1 MWTPH
6 TFYIILHIQISLVQ
20 NFSSNRQFLFSG
32 SNLHKKVFLVKNYEK
47 VNIIIGFHIFKL
59 VSWYPNSA
67 LTNNFWLFSPDLCK
81 KGFSGLKQ
89 KKWTSHIFYIILHI
103 QISLVRNFSSNWQ
116 FLFFGPNLPKKVFP
130 VKNRKSEHNHGILH
144 IWISLGTK
152 FQLKLIILS
161 FWTKFTQKRY
171 FQLKTE
177 QAVQGLQAF
186 AFCVVNVNST
196 VVFKHFEDLKDLII
210 LNILKEKLVMSCLLG
225 SFYLKILKSFLN
237 STVEIAMISK
247 VMIKFRSKFLYNF
260 TGQLKMLKLVMV
272 MVKSFDQYLFNLS
285 ILVTILLFYDWDS
298 NILNIMV
305 L

>member
-1 MWTPH
+1 MIE
-6 TFYIILHIQISLVQ
+6 YRIIKTRLGTKFQLKLTILI
-20 NFSSNRQFLFSG
+20 FLTR
-32 SNLHKKVFLVKNYEK
+32 
-47 VNIIIGFHIFKL
+47 I
-59 VSWYPNSA
+59 A
-67 LTNNFWLFSPDLCK
+67 Q

-89 KKWTSHIFYIILHI
+89 KKWAPHIFYIILHI
-103 QISLVRNFSSNWQ
+103 HISLVQNFSSNWQ
-116 FLFFGPNLPKKVFP
+116 FWFFGPNLPKKVFP
-130 VKNRKSEHNHGILH
+130 VENRKSEHHHGILH

-225 SFYLKILKSFLN
+225 SFYFKI
-237 STVEIAMISK
+237 V
-247 VMIKFRSKFLYNF
+247 
-260 TGQLKMLKLVMV
+260 
-272 MVKSFDQYLFNLS
+272 
-285 ILVTILLFYDWDS
+285 
-298 NILNIMV
+298 
-305 L
+305 

>member
-1 MWTPH
+1 M
-6 TFYIILHIQISLVQ
+6 
-20 NFSSNRQFLFSG
+20 
-32 SNLHKKVFLVKNYEK
+32 
-47 VNIIIGFHIFKL
+47 
-59 VSWYPNSA
+59 
-67 LTNNFWLFSPDLCK
+67 
-81 KGFSGLKQ
+81 
-89 KKWTSHIFYIILHI
+89 
-103 QISLVRNFSSNWQ
+103 RNFSSNWQ
-116 FLFFGPNLPKKVFP
+116 FWFFGPNLPKKVFP
-130 VKNRKSEHNHGILH
+130 VENRKSKHHHGILH

-225 SFYLKILKSFLN
+225 SFYLKIVVSNSFTILQDSWKN
-237 STVEIAMISK
+237 
-247 VMIKFRSKFLYNF
+247 
-260 TGQLKMLKLVMV
+260 LKLAMV
-272 MVKSFDQYLFNLS
+272 MVKSFDKYHYLFNLH
-285 ILVTILLFYDWDS
+285 ILVNSLFFHDWFFDFWFDFS
-298 NILNIMV
+298 SILNIKV